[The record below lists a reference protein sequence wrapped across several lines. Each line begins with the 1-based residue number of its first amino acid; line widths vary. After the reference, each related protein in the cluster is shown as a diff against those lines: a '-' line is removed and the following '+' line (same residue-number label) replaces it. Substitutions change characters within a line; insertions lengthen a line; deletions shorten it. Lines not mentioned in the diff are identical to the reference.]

1 MSTENELQQPSAPN
15 SMPSAQLSRRRFL
28 QIASAIGVGAAS
40 ASFLVACAPS
50 ASAPASSSAP
60 AAASGEPVRGG
71 ILKAAFSADPAGFD
85 PVRGPSGMSHV
96 VIEQVYS
103 TLMARDLTSAD
114 VVYTMERMLAMK
126 KGPAGLFLGSILP
139 GTTQAPDPHTVVFK
153 LKEPSAIFLSTV
165 PEIQVV
171 NAKLVQ
177 RNVKDGDHGEGWLSR
192 NGAGTGSFMLRRH
205 DPAVGFIATRFKDH
219 FHGWEAG
226 KKWFDEIEFRSVLD
240 VNTRVLGLI
249 KGDFHGTDG
258 YLPYDQIERLRKEPN
273 IQILEDESMRVFYF
287 AFNMSRPPFDN
298 VHFRRALNY
307 AFDYNGFINDILKGS
322 VARNPSPNP
331 NNLWGTPKDIKG
343 YEFDLDKARAEL
355 AKANVPLR
363 PITINPLAGFPETE
377 QAAVLF
383 GNALRRIGIEARIEA
398 APWNIVSDRFRNK
411 DTMHDMVPLW
421 KSTYYADPNNWVG
434 ELFTTRHH
442 GGRNTT
448 WYSNAELDRI
458 TDEALK
464 VTDQAERAKLY
475 DKAIRHIV
483 DEAVGIFVYN
493 TKWFGPYSNRI
504 GGIRFSPIGNGQEM
518 RWAYFK

>member
-1 MSTENELQQPSAPN
+1 MRKTTLRAIAMAAAVTLAPALASGQGRYVHANN
-15 SMPSAQLSRRRFL
+15 SPFDNLDPHAVFD
-28 QIASAIGVGAAS
+28 VGRAAS
-40 ASFLVACAPS
+40 RINMYDGLYRWVDNPPKMIPWLA
-50 ASAPASSSAP
+50 
-60 AAASGEPVRGG
+60 E
-71 ILKAAFSADPAGFD
+71 
-85 PVRGPSGMSHV
+85 SHTV
-96 VIEQVYS
+96 SPDGLTYTFKLRKGVKFHDGSE
-103 TLMARDLTSAD
+103 MTSAD

-258 YLPYDQIERLRKEPN
+258 YLPYDQIERLRKESN

-322 VARNPSPNP
+322 VARNASPNP

-355 AKANVPLR
+355 AKANVQLR

-464 VTDQAERAKLY
+464 ITDQNERAKLY